1 MLRTFGGLAFS
12 LLLLARLEAD
22 APTAPEPVRIKGPVE
37 ANVERL
43 IDAAYR
49 RFFKVYRIGG
59 QVMALR
65 MPFGMNGEREG
76 TPGYTQDFVLGA
88 KGTPEQLWPLVDTIL
103 ASDAFRAYLTRL
115 MEQRE
120 QAVIFDLERRSYTV
134 SYDPKLLG
142 LLEMGPYPG
151 TETRVHVL
159 RFGGTVSEA
168 DVYNYLYAVAGL
180 GVDCAGFAY
189 DIEKAVMLVHGV
201 DADVELGR
209 TWGVAPSRAAQYVGL
224 SFLDPRSR
232 YTEVTSERIED
243 LRPGD
248 IILFRGTDGTFKH
261 SAVIQSIDLENGA
274 IRYVQSTDWAPA
286 DQRGV
291 HESVIRFG
299 NPKATLRDPSLKWLQ
314 QVRPPFRGEVEPRY
328 WRNDGHRFFWYPAD
342 QGSVVVRLR
351 LLKTALLRA
360 DPTYYQ
366 NVYPA
371 PVPARAPAPGAPP
384 ESAPGKAAPSQGATA
399 PAGRG
404 LLPLLYRS
412 GGAGVVDGLVDA
424 GKQVTGLVRL
434 F

>member
-1 MLRTFGGLAFS
+1 MT
-12 LLLLARLEAD
+12 
-22 APTAPEPVRIKGPVE
+22 
-37 ANVERL
+37 
-43 IDAAYR
+43 
-49 RFFKVYRIGG
+49 
-59 QVMALR
+59 LR

-76 TPGYTQDFVLGA
+76 TPGYTQEFVLGA
-88 KGTPEQLWPLVDTIL
+88 KGAPEQLWPLIDAVL
-103 ASDAFRAYLTRL
+103 ASDAFRAYVTRL
-115 MEQRE
+115 MEPRE
-120 QAVIFDLERRSYTV
+120 QAVIFDLERRGYTV

-159 RFGGTVSEA
+159 RFGGTVSQT

-180 GVDCAGFAY
+180 GVDCAGFVY
-189 DIEKAVMLVHGV
+189 DIEKAVMLAHGV

-209 TWGVAPSRAAQYVGL
+209 AWAVAPSRAAQYVGL
-224 SFLDPRSR
+224 SFLDPRNR

-261 SAVIQSIDLENGA
+261 SAVIQSIDLGTGA

-286 DQRGV
+286 DERGV
-291 HESVIRFG
+291 HDSVIRFE

-351 LLKTALLRA
+351 LLKAALLRA

-366 NVYPA
+366 NV
-371 PVPARAPAPGAPP
+371 VPAEAPATAPPAPGAPP
-384 ESAPGKAAPSQGATA
+384 ESAPGKAAPSRGATA
-399 PAGRG
+399 PEGRG
-404 LLPLLYRS
+404 LLPLLYGS
-412 GGAGVVDGLVDA
+412 GGAGVVDGLVHA
-424 GKQVTGLVRL
+424 GEQVTGLVR
-434 F
+434 FR